1 MDEYPNDG
9 VENNGDDEKDLV
21 KWWRSNESN
30 INGLGGKKNDVGFGF
45 VVVEVVAGKGVGI
58 VGWLI
63 FFGAGGG
70 DELGGAKRFNDFL
83 PSVGE
88 FDFRC
93 FNVMDKFDEFDNS
106 LPILLHACAIKTSG
120 FSFFGELGS
129 LYTKRES
136 QTKSKERKYVLVTV
150 GLIYSP

>member
-1 MDEYPNDG
+1 M
-9 VENNGDDEKDLV
+9 KDLV

-30 INGLGGKKNDVGFGF
+30 INGLGGKKNDVGLGF
-45 VVVEVVAGKGVGI
+45 VDEVVAGKGVGI

-93 FNVMDKFDEFDNS
+93 FDVIDRFDEFDSS
-106 LPILLHACAIKTSG
+106 LPMLLHACAIKTNG

-129 LYTKRES
+129 LYIQRNR
-136 QTKSKERKYVLVTV
+136 KSNEIEMKKLFFTV
-150 GLIYSP
+150 GLMYSP